1 MVTAQNQ
8 KGENKMPTR
17 TWHPTAA
24 ELKVRLFI
32 NYKLFGV
39 FVKSIANTI
48 IKGMVGV
55 KEVDHQSGRDCDYLF
70 VSVEENNA

>member
-1 MVTAQNQ
+1 MS
-8 KGENKMPTR
+8 TR

-32 NYKLFGV
+32 NYKLFGI
-39 FVKSIANTI
+39 FVKSIADTI

-70 VSVEENNA
+70 VTTNEES

>member
-1 MVTAQNQ
+1 
-8 KGENKMPTR
+8 MPSR

-32 NYKLFGV
+32 NYKLFGI
-39 FVKSIANTI
+39 FVKSIADTI
-48 IKGMVGV
+48 VKGMVGV